1 LPAIVTPTITIL
13 GGLLYIATGNQ
24 YVTSCPVTGGG
35 SLSRIFTDI
44 FSSPLSGVGPLSFWA
59 AKGIDVAWDL
69 VVGRGGQLLLFWI
82 TGCVY
87 TAVLDQVL
95 ESKSPNVAYDLYI
108 SVAISGSSLALIGA
122 LVQRLLTTA
131 SFWAKIC
138 FMLYSAL
145 YVAAFPTLIAA
156 MTSYIA
162 KTVPRV
168 ETPNGT
174 IVELR
179 NNFGFYPTTEPYT
192 LVDGTKYSKDYII
205 QHCDNT
211 IHLDQYVYSIA
222 PWIWIAVCILQLI
235 WSFGMYGLWVDASR
249 KSQLHRAGRRLGP
262 YRGILDIA
270 EAIQNDLGPDT
281 CAYSDAELRKAI
293 KKRSSARG
301 LSYSQLSHQSP
312 KHLTISP
319 SKTDGR
325 TSLSLNSEDLYGSTR
340 EV

>member
-1 LPAIVTPTITIL
+1 
-13 GGLLYIATGNQ
+13 
-24 YVTSCPVTGGG
+24 
-35 SLSRIFTDI
+35 
-44 FSSPLSGVGPLSFWA
+44 
-59 AKGIDVAWDL
+59 
-69 VVGRGGQLLLFWI
+69 
-82 TGCVY
+82 
-87 TAVLDQVL
+87 
-95 ESKSPNVAYDLYI
+95 
-108 SVAISGSSLALIGA
+108 
-122 LVQRLLTTA
+122 
-131 SFWAKIC
+131 
-138 FMLYSAL
+138 MLYSAL

>member
-1 LPAIVTPTITIL
+1 MNKTKQKIGADSTSTEYPDCESSKWEPLPPKAFTFVTKRSRRCKAGWLFLPAIAAPTITIF

-108 SVAISGSSLALIGA
+108 SVAISGS
-122 LVQRLLTTA
+122 
-131 SFWAKIC
+131 
-138 FMLYSAL
+138 
-145 YVAAFPTLIAA
+145 
-156 MTSYIA
+156 
-162 KTVPRV
+162 
-168 ETPNGT
+168 
-174 IVELR
+174 
-179 NNFGFYPTTEPYT
+179 
-192 LVDGTKYSKDYII
+192 KYSKDYII

-211 IHLDQYVYSIA
+211 IHSDQYVYSIA
-222 PWIWIAVCILQLI
+222 QWIWIAVCILQLI

-293 KKRSSARG
+293 KERSSARG
-301 LSYSQLSHQSP
+301 LSYRQLSHQSP

-319 SKTDGR
+319 SKTDGH
-325 TSLSLNSEDLYGSTR
+325 TSLSLNSADLYGSTR
-340 EV
+340 KV